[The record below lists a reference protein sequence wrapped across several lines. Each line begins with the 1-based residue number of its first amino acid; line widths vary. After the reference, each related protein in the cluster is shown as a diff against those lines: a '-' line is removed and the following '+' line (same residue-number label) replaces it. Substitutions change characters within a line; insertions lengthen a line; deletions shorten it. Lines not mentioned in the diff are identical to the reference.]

1 MKKVLLVLLIMVLT
15 TTMVNALKIV
25 PRPNPWNYV
34 TSTATTMTFPLV
46 SGATEAHLKI
56 FNLNGDLVFKKT
68 ASSGELTTGI
78 TWDGKNNSGF
88 LVATGVYFYS
98 IEITYTSS
106 TGTKTEAASG
116 KLLFIR

>member
-1 MKKVLLVLLIMVLT
+1 MKKVLVIVLILVMSSAV
-15 TTMVNALKIV
+15 VQALKIV

-34 TSTATTMTFPLV
+34 TSTATGMTFPLV

-56 FNLNGDLVFKKT
+56 FNLNGDLVFKRT
-68 ASSGELTTGI
+68 ANSGELTAGI
-78 TWDGKNNSGF
+78 VWDGKNNSGF

-98 IEITYTSS
+98 VEITYTSS
-106 TGTKTEAASG
+106 TGSKTETASG

>member
-1 MKKVLLVLLIMVLT
+1 MKKVFVIMLIVTMSVAMVY
-15 TTMVNALKIV
+15 ALKIV

-34 TSTATTMTFPLV
+34 TSTATNMTFPLV

-56 FNLNGDLVFKKT
+56 FTLNGDLVFKKT
-68 ASSGELTTGI
+68 ASSSELTTGI
-78 TWDGKNNSGF
+78 VWDGKNNSGF

-98 IEITYTSS
+98 VEITYTAS
-106 TGTKTEAASG
+106 TGATTETASG